1 MAGAGAG
8 GGSAQLG
15 LARARGE
22 RRGMGRREL
31 EEDKAHRLGSGRIR
45 SRTASMGSTRRWRA
59 AFGGVVRGGAPR
71 ERVAGSRCQGKAGWE
86 KTGGAGVVWLVVR
99 RVAGQR
105 TGRRP
110 RR

>member
-31 EEDKAHRLGSGRIR
+31 EEDKAHGLCLGRIR
-45 SRTASMGSTRRWRA
+45 LRTAG
-59 AFGGVVRGGAPR
+59 
-71 ERVAGSRCQGKAGWE
+71 
-86 KTGGAGVVWLVVR
+86 TGG
-99 RVAGQR
+99 
-105 TGRRP
+105 TGRRRGDAWLGTDVETANDVSGG
-110 RR
+110 RRGTRRT